1 MGYPSPMTDPTNDDA
16 GIAEFHAAAQ
26 RRKARILWIAGA
38 LLTSIGVLIL
48 LVVFVSDVP
57 KDRNRFEAKT
67 LILAFAFVAGGL
79 VSVAK
84 GFDIRA
90 GRIKDIDDQ

>member
-1 MGYPSPMTDPTNDDA
+1 MTDPTTDDDA
-16 GIAEFHAAAQ
+16 AIAEFHAAAQ
-26 RRKARILWIAGA
+26 RRKARILGIAGA
-38 LLTSIGVLIL
+38 TLIAIGVLVL

-67 LILAFAFVAGGL
+67 LIFAFAFVAGGL

-84 GFDIRA
+84 GFDIRS
-90 GRIKDIDDQ
+90 GRIKDID